1 MLKEQAKLISKIVQF
16 IDLVIIFLSFIL
28 AYYVR
33 DYLLTFF
40 IDRFSPL
47 FPLDRYLWLLLV
59 ILPLWWIL
67 LRLQGFYD
75 SSRTRSLAS
84 PSWII
89 IKTAFM
95 GTLGIG
101 VFIFIFKLQYISR
114 TFIFIFV
121 IISTLLLIAEQF
133 IIRFTLKVARKRRY
147 NYRELLI
154 VGTRRRAT
162 EIAQKIMEHEE
173 WGLRIV
179 GFVGNDPGMVGK
191 EILGIKVIG
200 ALNDIPNLIRE
211 QVIDEVIFSVPKS
224 WLGDLEPSIYACEE
238 AGINVK
244 LTLNFFNPLI
254 ARYSLGDLD
263 GIPLLAFSTT
273 PRKLGQLLIKQIF
286 DTIVS
291 FLLLVLLFPLFL
303 IVAPAIKISSPG
315 PVFFKQ
321 RRCGLNGR
329 EFTFYKFRSMV
340 ADAEKI
346 KTQLEKFNEADGLVF
361 KIKNDP
367 RVTPLGKFI
376 RKTSIDELPQLFNV
390 LKGDMSLVGPRP
402 PLPSE
407 VKKYE
412 RQQQRRLS
420 MKPGI
425 SCTWQTSGRSKVN
438 FDTWIKMDLEYIDN
452 WSLGLDFRILLKTIP
467 AVLFGKGAM

>member
-1 MLKEQAKLISKIVQF
+1 MK
-16 IDLVIIFLSFIL
+16 
-28 AYYVR
+28 
-33 DYLLTFF
+33 
-40 IDRFSPL
+40 
-47 FPLDRYLWLLLV
+47 
-59 ILPLWWIL
+59 
-67 LRLQGFYD
+67 
-75 SSRTRSLAS
+75 
-84 PSWII
+84 
-89 IKTAFM
+89 
-95 GTLGIG
+95 
-101 VFIFIFKLQYISR
+101 
-114 TFIFIFV
+114 
-121 IISTLLLIAEQF
+121 
-133 IIRFTLKVARKRRY
+133 
-147 NYRELLI
+147 
-154 VGTRRRAT
+154 
-162 EIAQKIMEHEE
+162 HEE

-179 GFVGNDPGMVGK
+179 GFVGKDPGMTGK

-200 ALNDIPNLIRE
+200 TLNDIPKLIKE
-211 QVIDEVIFSVPKS
+211 TAIDEVIFSIPKS

-238 AGINVK
+238 VGIKVK
-244 LTLNFFNPLI
+244 LTVNFFNPLI
-254 ARYSLGDLD
+254 ARYYLDDLD
-263 GIPLLAFSTT
+263 GIPLLTFSTT
-273 PRKLGQLLIKQIF
+273 PQKPGQLLIKQIF
-286 DTIVS
+286 DAIVS
-291 FLLLVLLFPLFL
+291 FFLLVLLLPLFL

-321 RRCGLNGR
+321 RRCGLNRR
-329 EFTFYKFRSMV
+329 EFTLYKFRSMV

-361 KIKNDP
+361 KIKDDP
-367 RVTPLGKFI
+367 RITPIGKFI

-425 SCTWQTSGRSKVN
+425 TCIWQTSGRSKVN

>member
-1 MLKEQAKLISKIVQF
+1 MLREQSKLISKIAQF
-16 IDLVIIFLSFIL
+16 IDLTIIFLSFIL
-28 AYYVR
+28 AYCVR
-33 DYLLTFF
+33 DYLLTLF
-40 IDRFSPL
+40 IDQFSPL
-47 FPLDRYLWLLLV
+47 LPLDRYLRLLFVSL
-59 ILPLWWIL
+59 LLWWIL

-75 SSRTRSLAS
+75 PLRAKSLAS
-84 PSWII
+84 TSWII
-89 IKTAFM
+89 IKTALM
-95 GTLGIG
+95 VTLGVG
-101 VFIFIFKLQYISR
+101 TFIFSFKFQYISR

-121 IISTLLLIAEQF
+121 IISILLLIAEQF
-133 IIRFTLKVARKRRY
+133 ILKLARKRRN
-147 NYRELLI
+147 NYREVLI
-154 VGTRRRAT
+154 VGTERRLT
-162 EIAQKIMEHEE
+162 EIAQKIMKYKE
-173 WGLRIV
+173 WGLKIS
-179 GFVGNDPGMVGK
+179 GFVGNDPEMVGG

-200 ALNDIPNLIRE
+200 TLNDIPKLIKE
-211 QVIDEVIFSVPKS
+211 KVIDEVIFSVPKS

-244 LTLNFFNPLI
+244 LTLNFFDPLI
-254 ARYSLGDLD
+254 ARYSLDDLD

-273 PRKLGQLLIKQIF
+273 PRNAGQLLIKQIF
-286 DTIVS
+286 DTTVS
-291 FLLLVLLFPLFL
+291 FLLLILLAPLFL
-303 IVAPAIKISSPG
+303 IVALIIKISSPG

-321 RRCGLNGR
+321 RRCGLNRR
-329 EFTFYKFRSMV
+329 EFTLYKFRSMV

-367 RVTPLGKFI
+367 RITPIGKFI
-376 RKTSIDELPQLFNV
+376 RKTSIDELPQVFNV

-425 SCTWQTSGRSKVN
+425 TCIWQTSGRNKVN

-452 WSLGLDFRILLKTIP
+452 WSLGLDFKILLKTIP

>member
-1 MLKEQAKLISKIVQF
+1 M
-16 IDLVIIFLSFIL
+16 
-28 AYYVR
+28 
-33 DYLLTFF
+33 
-40 IDRFSPL
+40 
-47 FPLDRYLWLLLV
+47 
-59 ILPLWWIL
+59 
-67 LRLQGFYD
+67 
-75 SSRTRSLAS
+75 
-84 PSWII
+84 
-89 IKTAFM
+89 
-95 GTLGIG
+95 
-101 VFIFIFKLQYISR
+101 
-114 TFIFIFV
+114 
-121 IISTLLLIAEQF
+121 STLLLIAEQF
-133 IIRFTLKVARKRRY
+133 IIRFTLRVARKRRY

-162 EIAQKIMEHEE
+162 EIAQKIMKHEE

-179 GFVGNDPGMVGK
+179 GFVGKDPGMTGK

-200 ALNDIPNLIRE
+200 TLNDIPNLIKE
-211 QVIDEVIFSVPKS
+211 KVIDEVIFSIPKS
-224 WLGDLEPSIYACEE
+224 WLGDLEPSIYACEKV
-238 AGINVK
+238 GVKVK
-244 LTLNFFNPLI
+244 LTVNFFNPLI
-254 ARYSLGDLD
+254 ARYYLDDLD
-263 GIPLLAFSTT
+263 GIPLLTFSTT
-273 PRKLGQLLIKQIF
+273 PQKAGQLLIKQIF

-291 FLLLVLLFPLFL
+291 FLLLVLLLPLFL

-321 RRCGLNGR
+321 RRCGLNRR

-346 KTQLEKFNEADGLVF
+346 KTQLEKFNEADGPVF

-367 RVTPLGKFI
+367 RITPIGKFI
-376 RKTSIDELPQLFNV
+376 RKASIDELPQLFNV

-425 SCTWQTSGRSKVN
+425 TCSWQISGRSKVDFN
-438 FDTWIKMDLEYIDN
+438 TWMKMDLEYIDN
-452 WSLGLDFRILLKTIP
+452 WSLGLDFKILLKTIP

>member
-1 MLKEQAKLISKIVQF
+1 MLKEQAKLIDKIAQF
-16 IDLVIIFLSFIL
+16 INLAIIFFSFIL

-33 DYLLTFF
+33 DHFLTLF

-47 FPLDRYLWLLLV
+47 FPLDRYLWLLLI
-59 ILPLWWIL
+59 ILPLWGIL

-75 SSRTRSLAS
+75 PLRTKSLAS

-101 VFIFIFKLQYISR
+101 VLIFIFKLQYISR
-114 TFIFIFV
+114 ALIFIFV
-121 IISTLLLIAEQF
+121 IMSTLLLIAEQF
-133 IIRFTLKVARKRRY
+133 IIRFTLRVARKRRY

-162 EIAQKIMEHEE
+162 EIAQKIMKHEE

-179 GFVGNDPGMVGK
+179 GFVDKDPGMAGK
-191 EILGIKVIG
+191 KILGIKVIG
-200 ALNDIPNLIRE
+200 TLNDIPNLIKE
-211 QVIDEVIFSVPKS
+211 KVIDEVIFSVPKS

-244 LTLNFFNPLI
+244 LTLNFFDPLI

-273 PRKLGQLLIKQIF
+273 PRKAGQLLIKQIF
-286 DTIVS
+286 DTMVS
-291 FLLLVLLFPLFL
+291 FLLLVLLLPLLL
-303 IVAPAIKISSPG
+303 IVALAIKISSAG

-321 RRCGLNGR
+321 RRCGLNRR
-329 EFTFYKFRSMV
+329 EFTLYKFRSMV

-367 RVTPLGKFI
+367 RITPIGKFL
-376 RKTSIDELPQLFNV
+376 RKTSIDELPQLLNV

-425 SCTWQTSGRSKVN
+425 TCIWQTSGRSKVN
-438 FDTWIKMDLEYIDN
+438 FNIWMKMDLEYIDN
-452 WSLGLDFRILLKTIP
+452 WSLGLDLKILLKTIP

>member
-1 MLKEQAKLISKIVQF
+1 MKYK
-16 IDLVIIFLSFIL
+16 
-28 AYYVR
+28 
-33 DYLLTFF
+33 
-40 IDRFSPL
+40 
-47 FPLDRYLWLLLV
+47 
-59 ILPLWWIL
+59 
-67 LRLQGFYD
+67 
-75 SSRTRSLAS
+75 
-84 PSWII
+84 
-89 IKTAFM
+89 
-95 GTLGIG
+95 
-101 VFIFIFKLQYISR
+101 
-114 TFIFIFV
+114 
-121 IISTLLLIAEQF
+121 
-133 IIRFTLKVARKRRY
+133 
-147 NYRELLI
+147 
-154 VGTRRRAT
+154 
-162 EIAQKIMEHEE
+162 E
-173 WGLRIV
+173 WGLKIS
-179 GFVGNDPGMVGK
+179 GFVGNDPEMVGG

-200 ALNDIPNLIRE
+200 TLNDIPKLIKE
-211 QVIDEVIFSVPKS
+211 KVIDEVIFSVPKS

-244 LTLNFFNPLI
+244 LTLNFFDPLI
-254 ARYSLGDLD
+254 ARYSLDDLD

-273 PRKLGQLLIKQIF
+273 PRNAGQLLIKQIF
-286 DTIVS
+286 DTTVS
-291 FLLLVLLFPLFL
+291 FLLLILLAPLFL
-303 IVAPAIKISSPG
+303 IVALIIKISSPG

-321 RRCGLNGR
+321 RRCGLNRR
-329 EFTFYKFRSMV
+329 EFTLYKFRSMV

-367 RVTPLGKFI
+367 RITPIGKFI
-376 RKTSIDELPQLFNV
+376 RKTSIDELPQVFNV

-425 SCTWQTSGRSKVN
+425 TCIWQTSGRNKVN

-452 WSLGLDFRILLKTIP
+452 WSLGLDFKILLKTIP

>member
-1 MLKEQAKLISKIVQF
+1 MLKEQAKLVTKITQF
-16 IDLVIIFLSFIL
+16 IDLVIISLSFIL
-28 AYYVR
+28 AYCVR
-33 DYLLTFF
+33 GYLLTHSLHGT
-40 IDRFSPL
+40 SPL

-59 ILPLWWIL
+59 ITPLWWIL

-75 SSRTRSLAS
+75 PLRTKSFAS
-84 PSWII
+84 TSWII
-89 IKTAFM
+89 IKTALM
-95 GTLGIG
+95 VILGIG
-101 VFIFIFKLQYISR
+101 SFIFSFKFQYISR
-114 TFIFIFV
+114 MLIFIFV

-133 IIRFTLKVARKRRY
+133 LLRVTRKRRN
-147 NYRELLI
+147 NYREVLI

-162 EIAQKIMEHEE
+162 ETAQKIMKFKEE

-179 GFVGNDPGMVGK
+179 GFVDNDPGMVGK
-191 EILGIKVIG
+191 EMLGIKVIG
-200 ALNDIPNLIRE
+200 TLNDIPKLIKE
-211 QVIDEVIFSVPKS
+211 AVIDEVIFSVPKS

-238 AGINVK
+238 AGINVR

-263 GIPLLAFSTT
+263 GIPLLVFSTT
-273 PRKLGQLLIKQIF
+273 PQKVGQLLIKRIF
-286 DTIVS
+286 DAIVS
-291 FLLLVLLFPLFL
+291 FFLLVSLSPLLL
-303 IVAPAIKISSPG
+303 IVALAIKISSPG
-315 PVFFKQ
+315 PVFFQQ
-321 RRCGLNGR
+321 RRCSLNGR
-329 EFTFYKFRSMV
+329 EFTLYKFRSMV
-340 ADAEKI
+340 VGAEKI
-346 KTQLEKFNEADGLVF
+346 KPQLEKFNEADGLVF

-367 RVTPLGKFI
+367 RITPIGKFI
-376 RKTSIDELPQLFNV
+376 RKASIDELPQLFNV

-425 SCTWQTSGRSKVN
+425 TCIWQTNGRSTVN
-438 FDTWIKMDLEYIDN
+438 FDAWVKMDLEYIDN
-452 WSLGLDFRILLKTIP
+452 WSLGLDFKILFKTIP